1 MSNNINL
8 TTRADIRN
16 RIWQLSYPAMVS
28 MLLQT
33 VYDLVDMA
41 WVGQISKQAIAAV
54 TIFSTIFWLFLFF
67 NELIGASSVSMIS
80 QNYGKGD
87 KEMTRLVSEQT
98 MSFKVFMGFISG
110 VLMYFTINPLLNF
123 YLKNPSTVKL
133 AMDYGYIRIFFLPAM
148 YASYSVNTI
157 FRCQGDPKTP
167 MKIMIFSTILNI
179 ILDPIL
185 MFETIPFTNIPGFNM
200 GVKGAGAATVISVM
214 FSLIY
219 GLSILL
225 SGKNEIYVS
234 LKGLFKLNWN
244 IDLDLLKIGLP
255 NALKQFAGGLFMA
268 IMVKF
273 VSHYGDSV
281 ITAVGIIAK
290 LQTFIYMP
298 VNGLMM
304 GGSIVVGHFLGRRE
318 IENAETSA
326 SIASRINFLTMAFF
340 SILFAIFPQYLFSI
354 FNKDPEIIQ
363 MGKELVPIVTLT
375 IPLTGYAFGQSIVFM
390 GSGYTKPYLVGS
402 LVSQWLLQLPFVAI
416 CVYVLKLSY
425 RSIAFSFPLADIVYF
440 VIILIFFKSGKWKTM
455 DVTKKIN
462 SNM

>member
-110 VLMYFTINPLLNF
+110 VLLYFTINSLLNF

-200 GVKGAGAATVISVM
+200 GVKGAGVATVISVM

-326 SIASRINFLTMAFF
+326 SIASRINFLIMAFF

>member
-110 VLMYFTINPLLNF
+110 IILYFTINPLLNF
-123 YLKNPSTVKL
+123 YLKNQSTVKL

-185 MFETIPFTNIPGFNM
+185 MFETIPFTNIAGFNM
-200 GVKGAGAATVISVM
+200 GVKGAGVATVISVM

-234 LKGLFKLNWN
+234 FKGLFKLNWN

-354 FNKDPEIIQ
+354 FNKDPEIIE

-425 RSIAFSFPLADIVYF
+425 RAIAFSFPLADIVYF
-440 VIILIFFKSGKWKTM
+440 IIILLFFKSGKWKTM
-455 DVTKKIN
+455 DVTKNIKR
-462 SNM
+462 SL